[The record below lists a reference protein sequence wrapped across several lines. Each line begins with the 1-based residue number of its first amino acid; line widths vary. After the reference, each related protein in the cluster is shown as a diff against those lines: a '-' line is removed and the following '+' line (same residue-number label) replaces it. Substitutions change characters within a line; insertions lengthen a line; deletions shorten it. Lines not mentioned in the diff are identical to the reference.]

1 MSIKRQAKVL
11 QIKTGVEVQEGFT
24 RDRKR
29 DVVSFY
35 TNEDRVRQI
44 GNKFFEQELN

>member
-29 DVVSFY
+29 DVVS
-35 TNEDRVRQI
+35 TQMKTRQ
-44 GNKFFEQELN
+44 GEAYWELVL